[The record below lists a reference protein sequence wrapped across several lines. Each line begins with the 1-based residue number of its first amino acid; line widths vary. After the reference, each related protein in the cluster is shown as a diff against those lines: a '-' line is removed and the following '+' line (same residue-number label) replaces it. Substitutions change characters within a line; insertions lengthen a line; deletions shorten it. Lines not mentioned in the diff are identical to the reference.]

1 MNFFEIL
8 NEKIQKDEVVKKIAG
23 AIVFNEQGEILLLK
37 RKENDFMG
45 GIYEL
50 PSGNL
55 EGNETIEQGL
65 IREIKEET
73 GLDIKYIGQFINTF
87 DYLSG
92 SGKKSR
98 QFNFEVKTVST
109 DNILLTEHDEYRWMN
124 YDEIE
129 QENNITDEVKYA
141 IAISKYNRECKQV
154 YGNN

>member
-1 MNFFEIL
+1 MNFFDSL
-8 NEKIQKDEVVKKIAG
+8 NEKANKDGIMKRIAG
-23 AIVFNEQGEILLLK
+23 GIIYDNEGRILLLK
-37 RKENDFMG
+37 RRADDFMG

-55 EGNETIEQGL
+55 EGNETIKEGL

-73 GLDIKYIGQFINTF
+73 GLDTKRIGKFVNTF

-98 QFNFEVKTVST
+98 QFNLEVEVEST
-109 DNILLTEHDEYRWMN
+109 EPVFLTEHDEYKWMT

-129 QENNITDEVKYA
+129 ADANITDEVKYA
-141 IAISKYNRECKQV
+141 IVISRYNKEQ
-154 YGNN
+154 

>member
-1 MNFFEIL
+1 MNFFESL
-8 NEKIQKDEVVKKIAG
+8 NEKAMRDGIVKRIAG
-23 AIVFNEQGEILLLK
+23 GIIYNNEGKLLLL
-37 RKENDFMG
+37 RRRADDFMG

-55 EGNETIEQGL
+55 EENETIEQGL

-73 GLDIKYIGQFINTF
+73 GLDVKRVGSFVNTF

-98 QFNFEVKTVST
+98 QFNLEVEAENTENVF
-109 DNILLTEHDEYRWMN
+109 LTEHDEYKWMT

-129 QENNITDEVKYA
+129 KDANITDEVKYA
-141 IAISKYNRECKQV
+141 VVISRYNKEQ
-154 YGNN
+154 

>member
-1 MNFFEIL
+1 MNFFETL
-8 NEKIQKDEVVKKIAG
+8 NKKAEKDEIVKRIAG
-23 AIVFNEQGEILLLK
+23 GIIYNKQGEVLLLK
-37 RKENDFMG
+37 RREDDFMG

-73 GLDIKYIGQFINTF
+73 GLDVKNIGKFVNTF

-98 QFNFEVKTVST
+98 QFNLEVETEST
-109 DNILLTEHDEYRWMN
+109 DNVFLTEHDEYKWMN
-124 YDEIE
+124 YEEIE
-129 QENNITDEVKYA
+129 LEDNITDEVKYA
-141 IAISKYNRECKQV
+141 VAISKYNR
-154 YGNN
+154 GL